1 MVSCV
6 NNIGSGN
13 VRICLQAY
21 CTFYQQKKHSLN
33 HKPQSTYGSFIRMK
47 TQHVKNDI
55 TMQRK
60 PTAISR
66 ILLNL
71 GVDGLCVW
79 SSTTKPRPPSVNRN
93 DEARPSMMYWP
104 FTLYGI
110 NATYTYICVSSM
122 VNTKQPKQKS
132 NKSGQQ
138 ILFFAQQ
145 AIIRNILKTYVK
157 ILKVN
162 FTFQLEKNVTW
173 RILKAWPIQMS
184 FKF

>member
-1 MVSCV
+1 MTVGLLHILLV
-6 NNIGSGN
+6 EKN
-13 VRICLQAY
+13 
-21 CTFYQQKKHSLN
+21 SLN

-122 VNTKQPKQKS
+122 
-132 NKSGQQ
+132 
-138 ILFFAQQ
+138 
-145 AIIRNILKTYVK
+145 
-157 ILKVN
+157 
-162 FTFQLEKNVTW
+162 
-173 RILKAWPIQMS
+173 
-184 FKF
+184 